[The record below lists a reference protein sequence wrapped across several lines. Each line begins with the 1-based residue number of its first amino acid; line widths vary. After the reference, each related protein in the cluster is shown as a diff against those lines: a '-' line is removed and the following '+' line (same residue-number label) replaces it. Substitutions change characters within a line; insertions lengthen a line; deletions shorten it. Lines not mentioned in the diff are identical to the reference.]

1 MSDHRAGAD
10 TGAGAGSGAGSGA
23 RAKAGPET
31 GAETGAKTGGR
42 AWGLPAAFL
51 LGWALLAL
59 AAPWLPLTP
68 DAVDLPGILAGPGP
82 GSPLGNDDL
91 GRPILDRLLVGARIA
106 FVVSFGVVALSSAI
120 GVLVGGVGAFAGG
133 WIDLFLVRLIDVFLA
148 FPGILLAIAL
158 AGILGPGIDNL
169 ILALSATGWVG
180 YARLTRAQI
189 LTLKERDHVL
199 AARALGVGPGRIL
212 LRHLLPLAL
221 APLIVEAT
229 FGVAGVVV
237 AEAGLSFLGLGV
249 QPPQASWGSMI
260 REGVGYML
268 VAPHLVLAPGI
279 AIAAVV
285 FAINLLG
292 DRLRDW
298 LDVRQAE

>member
-1 MSDHRAGAD
+1 MTRTGTVTVTVTRAD
-10 TGAGAGSGAGSGA
+10 T
-23 RAKAGPET
+23 R
-31 GAETGAKTGGR
+31 GR

-106 FVVSFGVVALSSAI
+106 FVVSFGVVSLSTVIGALI
-120 GVLVGGVGAFAGG
+120 GGVGAFAGG
-133 WIDLFLVRLIDVFLA
+133 WVDLFLVRLIDVFLA

-229 FGVAGVVV
+229 FGIAGVVV

-279 AIAAVV
+279 AIALVV
-285 FAINLLG
+285 FVVNLLG

-298 LDVRQAE
+298 LDVRQTE